1 MSGKGDFTWLRNE
14 DTNQDA
20 EGAVQMEQLRPLRCH
35 LVARARAHSLTN
47 VGNHEKVDWTEAKYG
62 PACFAEI
69 REKFHKL

>member
-35 LVARARAHSLTN
+35 LVARACAHSLTN
-47 VGNHEKVDWTEAKYG
+47 VGNHEKVD
-62 PACFAEI
+62 
-69 REKFHKL
+69 